1 MPTSS
6 SKRPRFRLDPAHR
19 ELVATLAR
27 AAAGEIPFGQADM
40 TATLVTADAVQEAGA
55 PTLAARLRR
64 AARAAAELPSLLR
77 LLDPQGVR
85 QPLWPVLL
93 ESLTG
98 RWPADDSVDLVG
110 ELSCGPGVPK
120 RPKSAQPP
128 PRWPAVR
135 RVMPF
140 ARAMGLGTPDE
151 DGRRAGSCDKQ
162 LMR

>member
-1 MPTSS
+1 MKTNS
-6 SKRPRFRLDPAHR
+6 SKRPRVRLDPEHR

-27 AAAGEIPFGQADM
+27 AAASEVPPVDVLA
-40 TATLVTADAVQEAGA
+40 ALAAADAVQEAGA
-55 PTLAARLRR
+55 PTRTARLRR

-98 RWPADDSVDLVG
+98 KWPADDFADLAGDLSRAPG
-110 ELSCGPGVPK
+110 EPE

-128 PRWPAVR
+128 P
-135 RVMPF
+135 
-140 ARAMGLGTPDE
+140 
-151 DGRRAGSCDKQ
+151 AGQPSGG
-162 LMR
+162 